1 MGLGR
6 KVKKERGNSNNV
18 NGSLV
23 GWLALTPEWFDVALP
38 RRSNPNQIHI
48 CVLSKAETSTRWY
61 MGCACCRYA
70 PITVQTSI
78 FAPKMTTKIKKSWRL
93 NWHFGQT
100 RERNSGGSYSHQS
113 TLAAVVRTSHSN
125 HHTIFRLV
133 TVMSLSFSTKL
144 AYKSRQSLLPEPVL
158 GTLLGQT
165 VSYLLLSKCTVTW
178 RSSV

>member
-100 RERNSGGSYSHQS
+100 RERNSGEATAINQRWQLWYVPPI
-113 TLAAVVRTSHSN
+113 A
-125 HHTIFRLV
+125 TIILYFDS
-133 TVMSLSFSTKL
+133 SLSCLSL
-144 AYKSRQSLLPEPVL
+144 SR
-158 GTLLGQT
+158 
-165 VSYLLLSKCTVTW
+165 
-178 RSSV
+178 RSSHTSLARVYYQSPYSVLS